1 MFAKVSLKSFVY
13 DIIDVFSFPDEEIRA
28 VYNQYDI
35 EKCFLY
41 LNLTDTDS
49 SSMFFVFICTLDC
62 DVKESEFRKIMFEI
76 LQKLK
81 IAKRLDRSDDFWKQ
95 FGISD
100 ENTKKVM
107 GLSEIN
113 NIDNPNIC
121 TIAINPKEYFE
132 KFKNRKINKKHK
144 GVRRGT
150 PRMNFESYAEK
161 ISSIRQIDIA
171 RNDKKLVQ
179 ERLQVKN
186 TNMTMRS
193 INKMKFASINDKR
206 YYGFDGIV
214 SLRFGHQ
221 SLNEVREYK
230 KFLTKIHTV
239 IEKEKDK
246 IVKLENDAFSKNERL
261 RMLRSIYSQPITY

>member
-28 VYNQYDI
+28 VCNQYDI

-49 SSMFFVFICTLDC
+49 CSMFFVFICTLDC
-62 DVKESEFRKIMFEI
+62 DVKESEFRKTMFEI

-81 IAKRLDRSDDFWKQ
+81 IAKRLDCSDDFWKQ

-107 GLSEIN
+107 GLYEIN

-132 KFKNRKINKKHK
+132 KFKNRKINKK
-144 GVRRGT
+144 T
-150 PRMNFESYAEK
+150 
-161 ISSIRQIDIA
+161 
-171 RNDKKLVQ
+171 
-179 ERLQVKN
+179 
-186 TNMTMRS
+186 
-193 INKMKFASINDKR
+193 
-206 YYGFDGIV
+206 
-214 SLRFGHQ
+214 
-221 SLNEVREYK
+221 
-230 KFLTKIHTV
+230 
-239 IEKEKDK
+239 
-246 IVKLENDAFSKNERL
+246 
-261 RMLRSIYSQPITY
+261 